1 MSQQTATLEAPKST
15 KGGSFNLSA
24 LVIPL
29 ALLGGYLFWNF
40 VCGNPANFE
49 GNNPAGHAKEGNYLA
64 IVYKGGFIVPILMGL
79 FLTVVV
85 FSVERFLT
93 LNKAKGAGAISNFIR
108 RVKFNLEKNTPELA
122 LEECDKQKGSVAN
135 IVRAGLERYIEM
147 EKDTHVDTD
156 QRVLAIR
163 QEIEEATALE
173 LPMLE
178 RNLPILATITS
189 VGTLVALLG
198 TVLGMIRAFAA
209 LATQGNPDAVALSQG
224 ISEALINTALG
235 ISTSVIAMVMYNYF
249 TGRIDKLTYAVDEMS
264 YSIASTF
271 NAKHIHETRFN
282 PQA

>member
-1 MSQQTATLEAPKST
+1 MNQQAITAEVPAS
-15 KGGSFNLSA
+15 KGIQFNLSA

-29 ALLGGYLFWNF
+29 ALVAGYLFWQF

-64 IVYKGGFIVPILMGL
+64 IVYKGGFIVPLLMGL
-79 FLTVVV
+79 FLIVVV
-85 FSVERFLT
+85 FSAERFLT
-93 LNKAKGAGAISNFIR
+93 LNKAKGSGSILNFVR
-108 RVKFNLEKNTPELA
+108 RVKFFLESNNPDEA
-122 LEECDKQKGSVAN
+122 IAECDKQKGSVAN
-135 IVRAGLERYIEM
+135 VVRSGLEKYKDM
-147 EKDTHVDTD
+147 EQNNRMDTD
-156 QRVLAIR
+156 HRVLAIR

-235 ISTSVIAMVMYNYF
+235 ISTSVVAMIMYNYF
-249 TGRIDKLTYAVDEMS
+249 TGRIDKMTYAIDEAGF
-264 YSIASTF
+264 SIASTF
-271 NAKHIHETRFN
+271 AAKHK
-282 PQA
+282 

>member
-1 MSQQTATLEAPKST
+1 MSQQISAVEAPAPK

-24 LVIPL
+24 IVIPL
-29 ALLGGYLFWNF
+29 ALFAGYLFWQF
-40 VCGNPANFE
+40 VCGNGENFE
-49 GNNPAGHAKEGNYLA
+49 GGNNAGHPKQGNYLG

-79 FLTVVV
+79 FLIVVI

-93 LNKAKGAGAISNFIR
+93 LNRAKGVGSIPNFVR
-108 RVKFNLEKNTPELA
+108 RIKYLLETNNLQEA
-122 LEECDKQKGSVAN
+122 MEECDKQRGSVAN
-135 IVRAGLERYIEM
+135 VVRSGLEKYEDMSR
-147 EKDTHVDTD
+147 TTGVDTD
-156 QRVLAIR
+156 QKVLAIR

-178 RNLPILATITS
+178 RNLPVLATLTS

-235 ISTSVIAMVMYNYF
+235 ITVSVIAMIMYNYF
-249 TGRIDKLTYAVDEMS
+249 TGRIDKMTYAIDEAGF
-264 YSIASTF
+264 SIASTF
-271 NAKHIHETRFN
+271 AAKHK
-282 PQA
+282 

>member
-1 MSQQTATLEAPKST
+1 MNQPTISAEAPVS
-15 KGGSFNLSA
+15 KGGQFNLSA
-24 LVIPL
+24 IVIPL
-29 ALLGGYLFWNF
+29 ALVAGYLFWKF

-64 IVYKGGFIVPILMGL
+64 LVYKGGFIVPILVGL
-79 FLTVVV
+79 FLIVVI

-93 LNKAKGAGAISNFIR
+93 LNKAKGKGSVPNFVR
-108 RVKFNLEKNTPELA
+108 RVKFLLESGKTSDA
-122 LEECDKQKGSVAN
+122 IAECDSQQGSVAN
-135 IVRAGLERYIEM
+135 VIRAGLEKYQDM
-147 EKDTHVDTD
+147 ERNKDMDTD

-163 QEIEEATALE
+163 QEVEESTALE

-198 TVLGMIRAFAA
+198 TVIGMIRAFAA

-235 ISTSVIAMVMYNYF
+235 ISTSVVAMIMYNYF
-249 TGRIDKLTYAVDEMS
+249 TGRIDKLTYAIDEAGFS
-264 YSIASTF
+264 LASTF
-271 NAKHIHETRFN
+271 AAKHK
-282 PQA
+282 